1 MDMELLLRYNLQFFA
16 NDDATEE
23 PTAKKQEDA
32 RKKGQVAKSKELDN
46 AVGLIV
52 LFILL
57 RVLAGSMANN
67 FENMFEAAYIRMP
80 DILSNAA
87 MAGGFSAAT
96 IQSMLN
102 YVFTRIISIVLPFF
116 LLGVASVFIVNVLQF
131 GFKVTT
137 EPMKPKLDKMNPAS
151 GIKRIFSKDSL
162 FELLKA
168 ILKITLIAVI
178 AYTTIRSDADQL
190 FVIYDI
196 EVTQAVI
203 LMGTIIIDVG
213 LRISLVFLALGIVDL
228 IYQKRRHHKNLMMTK
243 QEVKD
248 EYKNTEG
255 DPAVKGA
262 QRQRMREAS
271 QRRMMQDVPQ
281 ADVVI
286 TNPTHLAVA
295 LRYNADAG
303 DRAPVV
309 VAKGADIVAQRIKDI
324 AKENNVEIVEDKPLA
339 RMLYQ
344 AVEIGEEIPEELY
357 QAVATIL
364 ATIYSTRKAS

>member
-1 MDMELLLRYNLQFFA
+1 MDLLLRYNLQFFA

-23 PTAKKQEDA
+23 PTAKKKDDA

-52 LFILL
+52 LFLML
-57 RVLAGSMANN
+57 RMFAGSMANS
-67 FENMFEAAYIRMP
+67 FENMFEASYVRIP
-80 DILSNAA
+80 DILANSS

-96 IQSMLN
+96 IQSMMN
-102 YVFTRIISIVLPFF
+102 YVFTRIIVIVLPFF
-116 LLGVASVFIVNVLQF
+116 VLGVASVFIVNVLQF

-137 EPMKPKLDKMNPAS
+137 ETMKPKFDKMNPAS

-162 FELLKA
+162 FELLKS
-168 ILKITLIAVI
+168 ILKIVMIAVI
-178 AYTTIRSDADQL
+178 AYTTIRGDADRL

-203 LMGTIIIDVG
+203 LMGTIIVDVG
-213 LRISLVFLALGIVDL
+213 LRISLVFLVLGFVDL
-228 IYQKRRHHKNLMMTK
+228 LYQKRRHHKNLMMTK

-255 DPAVKGA
+255 DPAVKGQ

-309 VAKGADIVAQRIKDI
+309 VAKGADIVAQRIKDV
-324 AKENNVEIVEDKPLA
+324 ARENHVEIIEDKPLA
-339 RMLYQ
+339 RMLYTT
-344 AVEIGEEIPEELY
+344 VEIGEEIPEELY

-364 ATIYSTRKAS
+364 ASIYSAQRAS

>member
-1 MDMELLLRYNLQFFA
+1 MDDLRLRYNLQFFA

-23 PTAKKQEDA
+23 PTQKKLDDA

-46 AVGLIV
+46 AAVLII
-52 LFILL
+52 LFLTL
-57 RVLAGSMANN
+57 RIAAGSMANN
-67 FENMFEAAYIRMP
+67 FENGFRYVYGHIP

-87 MAGGFSAAT
+87 MEGGFSSLT
-96 IQSMLN
+96 IRGMLV
-102 YVFTRIISIVLPFF
+102 YVLTRVLVLVAPFF
-116 LLGVASVFIVNVLQF
+116 ALGVAAAFIVNVLEF

-137 EPMKPKLDKMNPAS
+137 EPLKPKFSKMNPAS

-168 ILKITLIAVI
+168 ILKIILIAAI
-178 AYTTIRSDADQL
+178 AYTTIRSEANNL
-190 FVIYDI
+190 FVIYDFD
-196 EVTQAVI
+196 VTQAVI
-203 LMGTIIIDVG
+203 LMGTIILDVG
-213 LRISLVFLALGIVDL
+213 LRISIVFLVLGIVDL
-228 IYQKRRHHKNLMMTK
+228 LYQKRKHHKNLMMTK

-255 DPAVKGA
+255 DPQIKGQ

-295 LRYNADAG
+295 LKYDGEKN
-303 DRAPVV
+303 RAPVV
-309 VAKGADIVAQRIKDI
+309 LAKGEDFVAQKIKDI
-324 AKENNVEIVEDKPLA
+324 AREAGIEIIEDKPLA
-339 RMLYQ
+339 RMLYTT
-344 AVEIGEEIPEELY
+344 VDVGGEIPPELY
-357 QAVATIL
+357 QAVAEVL
-364 ATIYSTRKAS
+364 AVVYKANGKAS